1 MCLWKP
7 PRRFFIACF
16 PNILASF
23 VFEVRHRIGFDGTQ
37 GRQVLGQSKPRASL
51 SSVDHMLARNDA
63 LPGQDERSQ
72 ATKVEQIS
80 IIYLVL
86 GPFQIHHD
94 PSLGSLGTLFIFSC
108 SQKLRLETAQELSG
122 QCYSNQ
128 NQGHRPHDA
137 KVQVP
142 FVLLCYFFERRF
154 IVCSKVLIFK

>member
-51 SSVDHMLARNDA
+51 SSVPHMLARNDA

-94 PSLGSLGTLFIFSC
+94 PSLGSREHCSYFPALRSSRSYQVSATRIRIKGTIS
-108 SQKLRLETAQELSG
+108 
-122 QCYSNQ
+122 
-128 NQGHRPHDA
+128 
-137 KVQVP
+137 
-142 FVLLCYFFERRF
+142 
-154 IVCSKVLIFK
+154 